1 MQVPT
6 LLYYTNEKVLFADY
20 ELLMNHKECP
30 IVRTLE
36 VMGGKWKP
44 IILHYL
50 SDAPRRSGELGR
62 LIPQASGKML
72 TQQLRELEADKI
84 IRRKIYRQ
92 VPPKVEYILTP
103 LGESLRP
110 VMIAMCAW
118 GETYGCRENAE
129 GSRAYFG
136 DIPVHFA
143 VKS

>member
-1 MQVPT
+1 M
-6 LLYYTNEKVLFADY
+6 
-20 ELLMNHKECP
+20 
-30 IVRTLE
+30 RTLE
-36 VMGGKWKP
+36 VIGGKWKP

-50 SDAPRRSGELGR
+50 SEAPRRSGELGR

-118 GETYGCRENAE
+118 GETYVRGEDVE
-129 GSRAYFG
+129 GPEDRAYQNLAG
-136 DIPVHFA
+136 MG
-143 VKS
+143 

>member
-1 MQVPT
+1 
-6 LLYYTNEKVLFADY
+6 
-20 ELLMNHKECP
+20 MNHTECP

-36 VMGGKWKP
+36 VIGGKWKP

-50 SDAPRRSGELGR
+50 SAAPRRTGELGR

-110 VMIAMCAW
+110 VMDAMCAW
-118 GETYGCRENAE
+118 GETYDHRQNGD
-129 GSRAYFG
+129 GSPGTGLEQA
-136 DIPVHFA
+136 FA
-143 VKS
+143 RGRLTSKSF

>member
-1 MQVPT
+1 M
-6 LLYYTNEKVLFADY
+6 
-20 ELLMNHKECP
+20 
-30 IVRTLE
+30 RTLE

-50 SDAPRRSGELGR
+50 SEAPRRSGELGR

-118 GETYGCRENAE
+118 GETNARLTRNREDVE
-129 GSRAYFG
+129 GSEDRAYQNLAG
-136 DIPVHFA
+136 MGIHGLGVPSGHFLSEETPSQTA
-143 VKS
+143 DVSRTANQ